1 APGGRA
7 KKEGVAANVPKFPRR
22 HRSNTTPQTYA
33 PVSPPSSL
41 ASTPGCFNCVCSPPP
56 PPPPPPST
64 FPNPEFIM
72 SSALNKTR
80 RKKNVKKGIQFCLMV
95 CGASG
100 TGRTTFVNTLC
111 GKQVLGHKEVDDPT
125 TAHVEEGVKIKP
137 ITVELDEEGTRIS
150 LTIVDTPGFGDQID
164 NEASFSEIVGY
175 LERQYDGI
183 LAEESRIKRNPRF
196 RDDRVHVLLYFIT
209 PTGHGL
215 RELDIE
221 LMKRLSPRCNVIPVI
236 GKADSLTP
244 AELAESKKLVMED
257 IEHYRIP
264 VYNFPYDI
272 EEDDEDTVEENAE
285 LRGLMPFAI
294 VGSEDIVEING
305 RRVRARQYPWGI
317 VEVDNPRHS
326 DFLAVRSA
334 LLHSHLADLKEI
346 THDFLYENYRTEKLS
361 KSVEGGAA
369 ADSSMNPEDLASQS
383 VRLKEEQLRREEEK
397 LREIEVKVQRE
408 INEKRQELLARESQ
422 LKEIEARMNREQSGQ
437 LQDHDA
443 DEA

>member
-1 APGGRA
+1 MPGA
-7 KKEGVAANVPKFPRR
+7 IK
-22 HRSNTTPQTYA
+22 
-33 PVSPPSSL
+33 L
-41 ASTPGCFNCVCSPPP
+41 
-56 PPPPPPST
+56 
-64 FPNPEFIM
+64 
-72 SSALNKTR
+72 R

-111 GKQVLGHKEVDDPT
+111 GRSVIEHRDSDDPT
-125 TAHVEEGVKIKP
+125 TAHEEEGVRIKP
-137 ITVELDEEGTRIS
+137 ITVELELDEEGTRVS
-150 LTIVDTPGFGDQID
+150 LTIVDTPGFGDSID
-164 NEASFSEIVGY
+164 NEACFGEISAF
-175 LERQYDGI
+175 LERQYDDI

-196 RDDRVHVLLYFIT
+196 RDNRVHVLLYFIQ

-221 LMKRLSPRCNVIPVI
+221 LMRRLSPRVNVIPVI

-244 AELAESKKLVMED
+244 LELAESKKLIMED

-294 VGSEDIVEING
+294 VGSEDIVEVEG
-305 RRVRARQYPWGI
+305 KRVRARQYPWGV

-326 DFLAVRSA
+326 DFLAIRSA

-361 KSVEGGAA
+361 KSVA
-369 ADSSMNPEDLASQS
+369 ADPSSTAGPDADSLDPQSLASQS

-422 LKEIEARMNREQSGQ
+422 LKELESRMAR
-437 LQDHDA
+437 DHTPIQPPLEE
-443 DEA
+443 DETEVGA

>member
-1 APGGRA
+1 
-7 KKEGVAANVPKFPRR
+7 
-22 HRSNTTPQTYA
+22 
-33 PVSPPSSL
+33 
-41 ASTPGCFNCVCSPPP
+41 
-56 PPPPPPST
+56 
-64 FPNPEFIM
+64 M
-72 SSALNKTR
+72 SSSNMAGTKIR

-111 GKQVLGHKEVDDPT
+111 GKRVLNHKESDDPT
-125 TAHVEEGVKIKP
+125 IAHIEEGVKIKP

-175 LERQYDGI
+175 LERQYDDI

-196 RDDRVHVLLYFIT
+196 RDNRVHILLYFIT

-221 LMKRLSPRCNVIPVI
+221 LMRRLSPRVNVIPVI
-236 GKADSLTP
+236 GKADALTP

-294 VGSEDIVEING
+294 VGSEEVVDVNG

-422 LKEIEARMNREQSGQ
+422 LKEIEARMQREQSSQ
-437 LQDHDA
+437 LTSHD
-443 DEA
+443 ETEEP

>member
-1 APGGRA
+1 
-7 KKEGVAANVPKFPRR
+7 
-22 HRSNTTPQTYA
+22 
-33 PVSPPSSL
+33 
-41 ASTPGCFNCVCSPPP
+41 
-56 PPPPPPST
+56 
-64 FPNPEFIM
+64 M
-72 SSALNKTR
+72 SSPGKMMR
-80 RKKNVKKGIQFCLMV
+80 RKKNMKKVIQFCLMV

-111 GKQVLGHKEVDDPT
+111 GKTVLSHKESDDPN
-125 TAHVEEGVKIKP
+125 TAHIEEGVKIKP
-137 ITVELDEEGTRIS
+137 ITVELELDEDGTRIS
-150 LTIVDTPGFGDQID
+150 LTVVDTPGFGDQVD
-164 NEASFSEIVGY
+164 NEASFSEIVDF
-175 LERQYDGI
+175 LEREYDNI
-183 LAEESRIKRNPRF
+183 LAQESRIKRNPRF
-196 RDDRVHVLLYFIT
+196 RDNRVHALLYFIT

-221 LMKRLSPRCNVIPVI
+221 LMKRLAPRVNVIPVI
-236 GKADSLTP
+236 GRADSLTP
-244 AELAESKKLVMED
+244 SELAESKKLVMED

-294 VGSEDIVEING
+294 VGSEDIVEIGG
-305 RRVRARQYPWGI
+305 RRVRARQYPWGV

-326 DFLAVRSA
+326 DFLAIRSA

-361 KSVEGGAA
+361 KSVEGGGV
-369 ADSSMNPEDLASQS
+369 DSSMNPEDLASQS

-422 LKEIEARMNREQSGQ
+422 LREIEARMAREAAAVSGR
-437 LQDHDA
+437 DA
-443 DEA
+443 ADANGEEAN

>member
-1 APGGRA
+1 
-7 KKEGVAANVPKFPRR
+7 
-22 HRSNTTPQTYA
+22 
-33 PVSPPSSL
+33 
-41 ASTPGCFNCVCSPPP
+41 
-56 PPPPPPST
+56 
-64 FPNPEFIM
+64 M
-72 SSALNKTR
+72 SSALNAMKIR

-111 GKQVLGHKEVDDPT
+111 GKQVLEGKDADDAEN
-125 TAHVEEGVKIKP
+125 AHLEEGVRIKP
-137 ITVELDEEGTRIS
+137 VTVELELDEEGTRIS

-164 NEASFSEIVGY
+164 NEARHIVGY
-175 LERQYDGI
+175 LERQYDDI

-196 RDDRVHVLLYFIT
+196 RDNRVHVLLYFIT

-221 LMKRLSPRCNVIPVI
+221 LMKRLSPRVNVIPVI

-244 AELAESKKLVMED
+244 AELAESKKLIMED

-264 VYNFPYDI
+264 VYNFPYDV

-285 LRGLMPFAI
+285 LRGMMPFAI
-294 VGSEDIVEING
+294 VGSEDFVEIDN
-305 RRVRARQYPWGI
+305 RKVRARQYPWGV
-317 VEVDNPRHS
+317 VEVENPRHS
-326 DFLAVRSA
+326 DFLAIRSA

-361 KSVEGGAA
+361 KSVDGVSGYVCSFRGIINYGANLFSRIH
-369 ADSSMNPEDLASQS
+369 DSSMNPEDLANQS

-397 LREIEVKVQRE
+397 LREIEIKVQRE
-408 INEKRQELLARESQ
+408 IAEKRQELLARESQ
-422 LKEIEARMNREQSGQ
+422 LREIEARMAREASQSNVS
-437 LQDHDA
+437 
-443 DEA
+443 EANGEA

>member
-1 APGGRA
+1 M
-7 KKEGVAANVPKFPRR
+7 
-22 HRSNTTPQTYA
+22 
-33 PVSPPSSL
+33 
-41 ASTPGCFNCVCSPPP
+41 ST
-56 PPPPPPST
+56 
-64 FPNPEFIM
+64 
-72 SSALNKTR
+72 SALRLRK
-80 RKKNVKKGIQFCLMV
+80 KKNVKKGIQFCLMV

-111 GKQVLGHKEVDDPT
+111 NRSVLSPHPNLDDPSV
-125 TAHVEEGVKIKP
+125 AHLEEGIKIKP
-137 ITVELDEEGTRIS
+137 QTIELELDEEGTRVS
-150 LTIVDTPGFGDQID
+150 LTVVDTPGFGDNVD
-164 NEASFSEIVGY
+164 NEACFGEILTY
-175 LERQYDGI
+175 LERLYDDI

-196 RDDRVHVLLYFIT
+196 RDNRVHVLLYFVQ

-221 LMKRLSPRCNVIPVI
+221 LMRRLSPRVNVIPVI

-244 AELAESKKLVMED
+244 LELAESKKLIMED

-294 VGSEDIVEING
+294 VGSEEWVEVEG

-317 VEVDNPRHS
+317 VEVENPRHS
-326 DFLAVRSA
+326 DFLAIRSA

-361 KSVEGGAA
+361 KSVSGEPSA
-369 ADSSMNPEDLASQS
+369 SMSGMDTSESLDPQSLASQS
-383 VRLKEEQLRREEEK
+383 VRLKEEQLKREEEK
-397 LREIEVKVQRE
+397 LREIEIKVQRE
-408 INEKRQELLARESQ
+408 IEGKRQELLARESQ
-422 LKEIEARMNREQSGQ
+422 LKELESRMGRGDYGQGSGVSGAGVG
-437 LQDHDA
+437 DRGMSAGGYAEGITPGPNAVPGGFGGDD
-443 DEA
+443 DEDGDVMGDGERR

>member
-1 APGGRA
+1 MSSPLSAICA
-7 KKEGVAANVPKFPRR
+7 DTYFCFHLDKNSSKEKCQEGNTVLSYGVWSLW
-22 HRSNTTPQTYA
+22 HRS
-33 PVSPPSSL
+33 
-41 ASTPGCFNCVCSPPP
+41 
-56 PPPPPPST
+56 
-64 FPNPEFIM
+64 
-72 SSALNKTR
+72 
-80 RKKNVKKGIQFCLMV
+80 
-95 CGASG
+95 
-100 TGRTTFVNTLC
+100 GRTTFVNTLC
-111 GKQVLGHKEVDDPT
+111 GKKVLVGKDADDPVN
-125 TAHVEEGVKIKP
+125 AHIEEGVKIKP
-137 ITVELDEEGTRIS
+137 ITVELELDEEGTRIS

-164 NEASFSEIVGY
+164 NEVSFGEIVGY
-175 LERQYDGI
+175 LERQYDDI

-196 RDDRVHVLLYFIT
+196 RDNRVHALLYFIT

-221 LMKRLSPRCNVIPVI
+221 LMRRLSPRVNVIPVI

-294 VGSEDIVEING
+294 VGSEEIVEVEG
-305 RRVRARQYPWGI
+305 RKVRARQYPWGV

-326 DFLAVRSA
+326 DFLAIRSA

-361 KSVEGGAA
+361 KSVEGMTGTE
-369 ADSSMNPEDLASQS
+369 SSMNPEDLASQS

-397 LREIEVKVQRE
+397 LREIELKVQRE

-422 LKEIEARMNREQSGQ
+422 LKEIEARMQREQSFNMESTNGGND
-437 LQDHDA
+437 LDS
-443 DEA
+443 

>member
-1 APGGRA
+1 M
-7 KKEGVAANVPKFPRR
+7 
-22 HRSNTTPQTYA
+22 
-33 PVSPPSSL
+33 SSSY
-41 ASTPGCFNCVCSPPP
+41 ASTQVK
-56 PPPPPPST
+56 
-64 FPNPEFIM
+64 M
-72 SSALNKTR
+72 RK
-80 RKKNVKKGIQFCLMV
+80 KKNVKKGIQFCLMV

-111 GKQVLGHKEVDDPT
+111 GRRVLHSKDADDDPSN
-125 TAHVEEGVKIKP
+125 AHLEEGVQIKP
-137 ITVELDEEGTRIS
+137 ITVELELDEEGTRVS

-164 NEASFSEIVGY
+164 NEASFSVIVGH
-175 LERQYDGI
+175 LERQYDDI

-196 RDDRVHVLLYFIT
+196 RDNRVHALLYFIT

-221 LMKRLSPRCNVIPVI
+221 LMRRLSPRVNVIPVI

-272 EEDDEDTVEENAE
+272 EEDDEDTVEENSE

-294 VGSEDIVEING
+294 VGAEDVIEIGG
-305 RRVRARQYPWGI
+305 RRVRARQYPWGV
-317 VEVDNPRHS
+317 VEIDNPRHS
-326 DFLAVRSA
+326 DFLAIRSA

-361 KSVEGGAA
+361 KSVDGGTTN
-369 ADSSMNPEDLASQS
+369 SMNPEDYASQS

-397 LREIEVKVQRE
+397 LREIESKVQRE

-422 LKEIEARMNREQSGQ
+422 LKEMERMHREQSVAMDDTNG
-437 LQDHDA
+437 L
-443 DEA
+443 DERVG

>member
-1 APGGRA
+1 
-7 KKEGVAANVPKFPRR
+7 
-22 HRSNTTPQTYA
+22 
-33 PVSPPSSL
+33 
-41 ASTPGCFNCVCSPPP
+41 
-56 PPPPPPST
+56 
-64 FPNPEFIM
+64 M
-72 SSALNKTR
+72 SAIH
-80 RKKNVKKGIQFCLMV
+80 RKKKNIKKGIQFCLMV

-111 GKQVLGHKEVDDPT
+111 GQKVLSSKECDDPSS
-125 TAHVEEGVKIKP
+125 AHQEEGVRIKP

-150 LTIVDTPGFGDQID
+150 LTIVDTPGFGDLID

-175 LERQYDGI
+175 LERQYDHI

-196 RDDRVHVLLYFIT
+196 RDNRVHALLYFIT

-221 LMKRLSPRCNVIPVI
+221 LMKRLSPRVNVIPVI

-244 AELAESKKLVMED
+244 SELAESKKLIMED

-264 VYNFPYDI
+264 VYNFPYDV

-294 VGSEDIVEING
+294 VGSEDIVEVGG
-305 RRVRARQYPWGI
+305 RRVRARQYPWGV
-317 VEVDNPRHS
+317 VEVENPRHS
-326 DFLAVRSA
+326 DFLAIRSA

-361 KSVEGGAA
+361 KSVDGGAA
-369 ADSSMNPEDLASQS
+369 DDSTMNPEDLASQS

-397 LREIEVKVQRE
+397 LREIELKVQRE
-408 INEKRQELLARESQ
+408 INERRQELLARESQ
-422 LKEIEARMNREQSGQ
+422 LKEIEARLAREQKELEDGGIP
-437 LQDHDA
+437 DIDA
-443 DEA
+443 NGH

>member
-1 APGGRA
+1 
-7 KKEGVAANVPKFPRR
+7 
-22 HRSNTTPQTYA
+22 
-33 PVSPPSSL
+33 
-41 ASTPGCFNCVCSPPP
+41 
-56 PPPPPPST
+56 
-64 FPNPEFIM
+64 M
-72 SSALNKTR
+72 SSAATKMIR

-111 GKQVLGHKEVDDPT
+111 NKDVLTHKNADDPT
-125 TAHVEEGVKIKP
+125 DAHVEDGVKIKP
-137 ITVELDEEGTRIS
+137 VTVELELDEEGTRIS

-175 LERQYDGI
+175 LERQYDDI

-196 RDDRVHVLLYFIT
+196 RDNRVHAMLYFIT

-221 LMKRLSPRCNVIPVI
+221 LMKRLAPRCNVIPVI
-236 GKADSLTP
+236 GRADSLTP

-294 VGSEDIVEING
+294 VGSEDVVEIGG
-305 RRVRARQYPWGI
+305 RKVRARQYPWGV

-326 DFLAVRSA
+326 DFLAIRSA

-361 KSVEGGAA
+361 KSVDGAA
-369 ADSSMNPEDLASQS
+369 GNIDSSMNPEDLASQS

-397 LREIEVKVQRE
+397 LREIELKVQRE

-422 LKEIEARMNREQSGQ
+422 LREIEARMARKP
-437 LQDHDA
+437 LLLL
-443 DEA
+443 

>member
-1 APGGRA
+1 
-7 KKEGVAANVPKFPRR
+7 
-22 HRSNTTPQTYA
+22 
-33 PVSPPSSL
+33 
-41 ASTPGCFNCVCSPPP
+41 
-56 PPPPPPST
+56 
-64 FPNPEFIM
+64 M
-72 SSALNKTR
+72 SSALNALR

-111 GKQVLGHKEVDDPT
+111 GQQVLESKDADDAAN
-125 TAHVEEGVKIKP
+125 AHIEEGVRIKP
-137 ITVELDEEGTRIS
+137 VTVELELDDEGTRIS

-164 NEASFSEIVGY
+164 NEASFGEIVGY
-175 LERQYDGI
+175 LERQYDDI

-196 RDDRVHVLLYFIT
+196 RDNRVHVLLYFIT

-221 LMKRLSPRCNVIPVI
+221 LMKRLSPRVNVIPVI

-244 AELAESKKLVMED
+244 AELAESKKLIMED

-294 VGSEDIVEING
+294 VGSEDFVEIDN
-305 RRVRARQYPWGI
+305 RKVRARQYPWGV
-317 VEVDNPRHS
+317 VEVENPRHS
-326 DFLAVRSA
+326 DFLAIRSA

-361 KSVEGGAA
+361 KSVDGTTPNRTQ
-369 ADSSMNPEDLASQS
+369 DSSMNPEDLASQS

-397 LREIEVKVQRE
+397 LRDIELKVQRE
-408 INEKRQELLARESQ
+408 IAEKRQELLARESQ
-422 LKEIEARMNREQSGQ
+422 LREIEARMARESSQGQADGASG
-437 LQDHDA
+437 
-443 DEA
+443 EA

>member
-1 APGGRA
+1 
-7 KKEGVAANVPKFPRR
+7 
-22 HRSNTTPQTYA
+22 
-33 PVSPPSSL
+33 
-41 ASTPGCFNCVCSPPP
+41 
-56 PPPPPPST
+56 
-64 FPNPEFIM
+64 M
-72 SSALNKTR
+72 M
-80 RKKNVKKGIQFCLMV
+80 RKKNVKKGIQFCIMV

-111 GKQVLGHKEVDDPT
+111 GKSVLSGVEQHDPAN
-125 TAHVEEGVKIKP
+125 AHVEGGVQIKP
-137 ITVELDEEGTRIS
+137 VTVELELDEEGTRIS
-150 LTIVDTPGFGDQID
+150 LTVVDTPGFGDQVD
-164 NEASFSEIVGY
+164 NESSFGEIVGY
-175 LERQYDGI
+175 LERQYDDI

-196 RDDRVHVLLYFIT
+196 RDNRVHVLLYFIT

-221 LMKRLSPRCNVIPVI
+221 LMKRLSPRVNVIPVI

-244 AELAESKKLVMED
+244 AELAETKKLVMED

-294 VGSEDIVEING
+294 VGSEDTVEIGG
-305 RRVRARQYPWGI
+305 RVVRARQYPWGL

-326 DFLAVRSA
+326 DFLAIRSA

-361 KSVEGGAA
+361 KSVEGGATA
-369 ADSSMNPEDLASQS
+369 YVTQDIASLSLATNAIGSDHSLAPEDLASQS

-397 LREIEVKVQRE
+397 LKEIELKVQRE

-422 LKEIEARMNREQSGQ
+422 LREIEARMHREQSAA
-437 LQDHDA
+437 LSVNDTEST
-443 DEA
+443 EAGAA

>member
-1 APGGRA
+1 MMPPMHTW
-7 KKEGVAANVPKFPRR
+7 KK
-22 HRSNTTPQTYA
+22 
-33 PVSPPSSL
+33 VSGSSL
-41 ASTPGCFNCVCSPPP
+41 SPLV
-56 PPPPPPST
+56 SCA
-64 FPNPEFIM
+64 IV
-72 SSALNKTR
+72 SS
-80 RKKNVKKGIQFCLMV
+80 
-95 CGASG
+95 S
-100 TGRTTFVNTLC
+100 
-111 GKQVLGHKEVDDPT
+111 VD
-125 TAHVEEGVKIKP
+125 ANLFAEL
-137 ITVELDEEGTRIS
+137 ELDEEGTRVS

-164 NEASFSEIVGY
+164 NEASFGEIVGY
-175 LERQYDGI
+175 LERQYDDI

-196 RDDRVHVLLYFIT
+196 RDNRVHALLYFIT

-221 LMKRLSPRCNVIPVI
+221 LMKRLSPRVNVIPVI

-294 VGSEDIVEING
+294 VGSEDVIEIGG

-326 DFLAVRSA
+326 DFLAIRSA

-361 KSVEGGAA
+361 KSVDGGVRFVPLVILQRCITNTFVAHKTPRSTQKTSPTNLCA
-369 ADSSMNPEDLASQS
+369 LRKNNFDVKKRSFEKSRLRYREKSMRRDKSYWHAKASF
-383 VRLKEEQLRREEEK
+383 
-397 LREIEVKVQRE
+397 VKSRP
-408 INEKRQELLARESQ
+408 ACRES
-422 LKEIEARMNREQSGQ
+422 NRPKLTNSMVMLTRCHICIVYSLCYTKASWWGMASE
-437 LQDHDA
+437 LQRCDTFL
-443 DEA
+443 

>member
-1 APGGRA
+1 
-7 KKEGVAANVPKFPRR
+7 
-22 HRSNTTPQTYA
+22 
-33 PVSPPSSL
+33 
-41 ASTPGCFNCVCSPPP
+41 
-56 PPPPPPST
+56 
-64 FPNPEFIM
+64 M
-72 SSALNKTR
+72 SSSYSAVKMR
-80 RKKNVKKGIQFCLMV
+80 KKKNVKKGIQFCLMV

-111 GKQVLGHKEVDDPT
+111 GKRVLQGKDADDPSN
-125 TAHVEEGVKIKP
+125 AHIEEGVRIKP
-137 ITVELDEEGTRIS
+137 VTVELELDEEGTRVS

-164 NEASFSEIVGY
+164 NEASFSEIVGH
-175 LERQYDGI
+175 LERQYDDI

-196 RDDRVHVLLYFIT
+196 RDNRVHALLYFIT

-221 LMKRLSPRCNVIPVI
+221 LMRRLSPRVNVIPVI

-272 EEDDEDTVEENAE
+272 EEDDEDTVEENSE

-294 VGSEDIVEING
+294 VGAEEVIEIGG
-305 RRVRARQYPWGI
+305 RRVRARQYPWGV
-317 VEVDNPRHS
+317 VEIDNPRHS
-326 DFLAVRSA
+326 DFLAIRSA

-361 KSVEGGAA
+361 KSHDGGATA
-369 ADSSMNPEDLASQS
+369 SMNPDDLASQS

-397 LREIEVKVQRE
+397 LREIESKVQRE

-422 LKEIEARMNREQSGQ
+422 LKEMERMHREQSVAMDDTNG
-437 LQDHDA
+437 L
-443 DEA
+443 DERVG

>member
-1 APGGRA
+1 
-7 KKEGVAANVPKFPRR
+7 
-22 HRSNTTPQTYA
+22 
-33 PVSPPSSL
+33 
-41 ASTPGCFNCVCSPPP
+41 
-56 PPPPPPST
+56 
-64 FPNPEFIM
+64 M
-72 SSALNKTR
+72 SSALNAIKIR

-111 GKQVLGHKEVDDPT
+111 GKQVLEGKDADDAAN
-125 TAHVEEGVKIKP
+125 AHLEEGVRIKP
-137 ITVELDEEGTRIS
+137 VTVELELDEEGTRIS

-164 NEASFSEIVGY
+164 NEASFGEIVGY
-175 LERQYDGI
+175 LERQYDDI

-196 RDDRVHVLLYFIT
+196 RDNRVHVLLYFIT

-221 LMKRLSPRCNVIPVI
+221 LMKRLSPRVNVIPVI

-244 AELAESKKLVMED
+244 AELAESKKLIMED

-294 VGSEDIVEING
+294 VGSEDFVEIDN
-305 RRVRARQYPWGI
+305 RKVRARQYPWGV
-317 VEVDNPRHS
+317 VEVENPRHS
-326 DFLAVRSA
+326 DFLAIRSA

-361 KSVEGGAA
+361 KSVDVGSGSGY
-369 ADSSMNPEDLASQS
+369 DSAMNPEDLASQS
-383 VRLKEEQLRREEEK
+383 HRLKEEQLRREEEK
-397 LREIEVKVQRE
+397 LREIEIKVQRE
-408 INEKRQELLARESQ
+408 IAEKRQELLARESQ
-422 LKEIEARMNREQSGQ
+422 LREIEARMQREQQSQGNVS
-437 LQDHDA
+437 
-443 DEA
+443 EAANGEA

>member
-1 APGGRA
+1 
-7 KKEGVAANVPKFPRR
+7 
-22 HRSNTTPQTYA
+22 
-33 PVSPPSSL
+33 
-41 ASTPGCFNCVCSPPP
+41 
-56 PPPPPPST
+56 
-64 FPNPEFIM
+64 M
-72 SSALNKTR
+72 SSMLKTR

-111 GKQVLGHKEVDDPT
+111 GKHVLEHKESDDPDV
-125 TAHVEEGVKIKP
+125 AHVEEGVKIQP
-137 ITVELDEEGTRIS
+137 VTVELELDEEGTRIS

-175 LERQYDGI
+175 LERQYDDI

-196 RDDRVHVLLYFIT
+196 RDNRVHVLLYFIV

-221 LMKRLSPRCNVIPVI
+221 LMRRLSPRVNVIPVI

-294 VGSEDIVEING
+294 VGSEDVVEVNG
-305 RRVRARQYPWGI
+305 RRVRARTYPWGV

-422 LKEIEARMNREQSGQ
+422 LKEIEARMHREQSGQ
-437 LQDHDA
+437 LQQEQE

>member
-1 APGGRA
+1 M
-7 KKEGVAANVPKFPRR
+7 
-22 HRSNTTPQTYA
+22 S
-33 PVSPPSSL
+33 SSL
-41 ASTPGCFNCVCSPPP
+41 NAVK
-56 PPPPPPST
+56 
-64 FPNPEFIM
+64 M
-72 SSALNKTR
+72 RK
-80 RKKNVKKGIQFCLMV
+80 KKNVKKGIQFCLMV

-111 GKQVLGHKEVDDPT
+111 GRRVLQGKDSDDPSS
-125 TAHVEEGVKIKP
+125 AHLEQGVRIKP
-137 ITVELDEEGTRIS
+137 ITVELELDEEGTRVS
-150 LTIVDTPGFGDQID
+150 LTIVDTPGFGDLID
-164 NEASFSEIVGY
+164 NEASFSEITGH
-175 LERQYDGI
+175 LERQYDDI

-196 RDDRVHVLLYFIT
+196 RDNRVHALLYFIT

-221 LMKRLSPRCNVIPVI
+221 LMRRLSPMANVIPVI

-272 EEDDEDTVEENAE
+272 EEDDEDTVEENSE

-294 VGSEDIVEING
+294 VGSEEVVEIGG

-317 VEVDNPRHS
+317 VEIDNPRHS
-326 DFLAVRSA
+326 DFLAIRSA

-361 KSVEGGAA
+361 KSVDGGAHQ
-369 ADSSMNPEDLASQS
+369 DSSMNPEDLASQS

-397 LREIEVKVQRE
+397 LREIEMKVQRE

-422 LKEIEARMNREQSGQ
+422 LKEMERMHREQSVAVDDSTNGE
-437 LQDHDA
+437 LS
-443 DEA
+443 